1 MSSTITILSLFLSP
15 ILSALEGPHS
25 VCPVLLL
32 YCHCCYPSFLLCE
45 RAHTLCV
52 YSYTVIVA
60 IKYSFPIPSVR
71 EGTHSVCLVLY
82 RHCCYTILFPHSFCA
97 RGHTLCVY
105 STILSLLLFT
115 YPPFL
120 LCERA
125 GTVCVQYNTV
135 IVAIPHSFC
144 VRGPALCVHNTIL
157 VG

>member
-1 MSSTITILSLFLSP
+1 MLIPHSFCVRARTVCVQYYYYTVIVSIPHSFCVRGPTLCVSSTITILSLLLS
-15 ILSALEGPHS
+15 L
-25 VCPVLLL
+25 
-32 YCHCCYPSFLLCE
+32 
-45 RAHTLCV
+45 
-52 YSYTVIVA
+52 
-60 IKYSFPIPSVR
+60 IPSVR